1 MPLSPL
7 SAVFAHRRPSVP
19 RPLRALLAVALL
31 CGTLLAVLSPA
42 PARAEETYRVGLRT
56 LGFWL
61 PDDGVRLDVNVWYPT
76 NWTPRELRFPPWRV
90 EAARNSDAVAGRF
103 PLIVLSHPSAGTRFS
118 YHDTAAWLAEH
129 GFVVA
134 APTHARDCMRN
145 MDQLHTWQQFAGR
158 LKDTGA
164 LIDQLLRHEK
174 LGKSI
179 DPQRI
184 GFLGFGAGGT
194 TGLLLG
200 GALPDCE
207 RLDVYC
213 AAASPQDPYCNSWAR
228 RQLVKLCNKLPLTV
242 SPADTRIKVVA
253 AVNPTHLMLFD
264 TGLRWF
270 HPRLLLVSAAQDGD
284 SDSRLT
290 EELARR
296 LAQRAR
302 FLRLPDA
309 DGGALLA
316 PCPPSLAEELPE
328 LCLSVTPQERFRQ
341 QELLRQELL
350 AFFLQ
355 WLGSSENIPVIPAP
369 PDLTPKPEPAPAV
382 QPEKPAAKERRKR
395 R

>member
-1 MPLSPL
+1 MPHCLSFFLRRPAGALPLRAAL
-7 SAVFAHRRPSVP
+7 SAV
-19 RPLRALLAVALL
+19 LLCWALLAA
-31 CGTLLAVLSPA
+31 LSPA
-42 PARAEETYRVGLRT
+42 TARAEETYRVGLRT

-90 EAARNSDAVAGRF
+90 EAALNGEAVAGRF

-134 APTHARDCMRN
+134 APTHAQDCMLN
-145 MDQLHTWQQFAGR
+145 MDALHTWQQFAGR
-158 LKDTGA
+158 LKEVST
-164 LIDQLLRHEK
+164 LIDLLLRHEK

-213 AAASPQDPYCNSWAR
+213 AAADPQDPYCNAWAR
-228 RQLVKLCNKLPLTV
+228 RQLDKLCNKLPLTV

-264 TGLRWF
+264 DGLRWCY
-270 HPRLLLVSAAQDGD
+270 PRLLLVSAAQDND

-290 EELARR
+290 EDLARR
-296 LAQRAR
+296 LGQRAR

-309 DGGALLA
+309 DAGALPA

-328 LCLSVTPQERFRQ
+328 LCLSVTPQERLRQ
-341 QELLRQELL
+341 QEALRRELL
-350 AFFLQ
+350 SFFLH

-369 PDLTPKPEPAPAV
+369 PDLTPPPAPAPAAAA
-382 QPEKPAAKERRKR
+382 PEKPAGRERRKR

>member
-1 MPLSPL
+1 MPHHPPS
-7 SAVFAHRRPSVP
+7 FRRRPSGT
-19 RPLRALLAVALL
+19 RLLRGLLAALPL
-31 CGTLLAVLSPA
+31 CWALFAVLPPA
-42 PARAEETYRVGLRT
+42 TAQAEETYRVGLRT

-158 LKDTGA
+158 LKEVST

-184 GFLGFGAGGT
+184 GFLGFGAGGA

-207 RLDVYC
+207 RLDVHC
-213 AAASPQDPYCNSWAR
+213 AAAGPQDPYCNNWAR
-228 RQLVKLCNKLPLTV
+228 RQLAKFCNKLPLTV

-264 TGLRWF
+264 EGLRWF
-270 HPRLLLVSAAQDGD
+270 YPRLLLVSAAQDGD

-290 EELARR
+290 EDLARR
-296 LAQRAR
+296 LGQRTR
-302 FLRLPDA
+302 FLRLPEA

-328 LCLSVTPQERFRQ
+328 LCLSVTPQERVRQ
-341 QELLRQELL
+341 QELLRRELL

-355 WLGSSENIPVIPAP
+355 WLGSSENIPLIPAP
-369 PDLTPKPEPAPAV
+369 PDLTPRPEPAPAV
-382 QPEKPAAKERRKR
+382 PAENPSGKERRKR

>member
-1 MPLSPL
+1 MPHLSPSFRCRFSGML
-7 SAVFAHRRPSVP
+7 
-19 RPLRALLAVALL
+19 PLRGLLAALLL
-31 CGTLLAVLSPA
+31 CGALFAALLPA
-42 PARAEETYRVGLRT
+42 TAQAEETYRVGLRT

-158 LKDTGA
+158 LKEVST

-179 DPQRI
+179 DPERI

-207 RLDVYC
+207 RLDVHC
-213 AAASPQDPYCNSWAR
+213 AAAGPQDPYCNNWAR

-264 TGLRWF
+264 AGLRWF
-270 HPRLLLVSAAQDGD
+270 YPRLLLVSAAQDGD

-290 EELARR
+290 EDLARR
-296 LAQRAR
+296 LAKRTR
-302 FLRLPDA
+302 FLRLPEA

-328 LCLSVTPQERFRQ
+328 LCLSVTPQERVRQ

-355 WLGSSENIPVIPAP
+355 WLGSSENIPHIPAP
-369 PDLTPKPEPAPAV
+369 PDLTPKPEPAPAA
-382 QPEKPAAKERRKR
+382 PAEKPSGKERRKR

>member
-1 MPLSPL
+1 MPHCSPSFL
-7 SAVFAHRRPSVP
+7 RRPAALFFRSLLPAV
-19 RPLRALLAVALL
+19 LLCWALLA
-31 CGTLLAVLSPA
+31 AVLPSA
-42 PARAEETYRVGLRT
+42 TVRAEDAYRVGLRT

-76 NWTPRELRFPPWRV
+76 SWTPRELRFTPWRV
-90 EAARNSDAVAGRF
+90 EAALNGEAVAGRF

-145 MDQLHTWQQFAGR
+145 MDALHTWEQFDGR
-158 LKDTGA
+158 LKEVRT
-164 LIDQLLRHEK
+164 LIDLLLRHEK

-184 GFLGFGAGGT
+184 GFLGFGAGAT

-200 GALPDCE
+200 GALPDCQ

-213 AAASPQDPYCNSWAR
+213 AAAAPQDPYCNSWAR
-228 RQLVKLCNKLPLTV
+228 RQLDKLCSKLPLTV

-264 TGLRWF
+264 EGLRWCY
-270 HPRLLLVSAAQDGD
+270 PQLLLVSAAQDDD

-290 EELARR
+290 EDLARR
-296 LAQRAR
+296 LGSRVR

-309 DGGALLA
+309 DAQALPA

-328 LCLSVTPQERFRQ
+328 LCLSVTPQERLRQ
-341 QELLRQELL
+341 QELLRRELL
-350 AFFLQ
+350 SFFLH
-355 WLGSSENIPVIPAP
+355 WLGSSENIPHIPAP
-369 PDLTPKPEPAPAV
+369 PDLKPVPAPAPAAA
-382 QPEKPAAKERRKR
+382 PEKNSGKEQRRR

>member
-1 MPLSPL
+1 MQHCLLFFRRIP
-7 SAVFAHRRPSVP
+7 AVPSFRV
-19 RPLRALLAVALL
+19 LLPAVLVCWA
-31 CGTLLAVLSPA
+31 LLAVLSPA
-42 PARAEETYRVGLRT
+42 TLRAEETYRVGLRT

-61 PDDGVRLDVNVWYPT
+61 PDEGVRLDVNVWYPT
-76 NWTPRELRFPPWRV
+76 SWTPRELRFPPWRV
-90 EAARNSDAVAGRF
+90 EAALNGEAVAGRF
-103 PLIVLSHPSAGTRFS
+103 PLILLSHPSAGTRFS

-134 APTHARDCMRN
+134 APTHAHDCMRN

-158 LKDTGA
+158 LKEVRT
-164 LIDQLLRHEK
+164 LIDLLLRHEK

-213 AAASPQDPYCNSWAR
+213 AAAAPQDAYCNSWAR
-228 RQLVKLCNKLPLTV
+228 RQLDKLCNKLPLIV

-264 TGLRWF
+264 EGLRWF
-270 HPRLLLVSAAQDGD
+270 HPRLLLVAAAQDGD

-290 EELARR
+290 EDTARR
-296 LAQRAR
+296 LGRRAR
-302 FLRLPDA
+302 FLLLPDA
-309 DGGALLA
+309 DAGALPA
-316 PCPPSLAEELPE
+316 PCPASLAEELPE
-328 LCLSVTPQERFRQ
+328 LCLSVTPQERSRQ
-341 QELLRQELL
+341 QELLRRELL
-350 AFFLQ
+350 SFFLH

-369 PDLTPKPEPAPAV
+369 PDLTPKPEPAPAAPV
-382 QPEKPAAKERRKR
+382 EKPSAAERRKR